1 MDDLEPDNKNRD
13 ETKETLHEVASM
25 TSGELRTLSCKLLG
39 LAHLMQER
47 TDRWLVPLNEAEGHY
62 GIGLILEE
70 IGESIMDIG
79 RSLDDVCVQAAKA
92 AHAPE

>member
-1 MDDLEPDNKNRD
+1 
-13 ETKETLHEVASM
+13 M

-47 TDRWLVPLNEAEGHY
+47 NAREVVPLNEVEGHY

-70 IGESIMDIG
+70 IGESIIDIG
-79 RSLDDVCVQAAKA
+79 RSLDDVCVQTAKA
-92 AHAPE
+92 SHTPE